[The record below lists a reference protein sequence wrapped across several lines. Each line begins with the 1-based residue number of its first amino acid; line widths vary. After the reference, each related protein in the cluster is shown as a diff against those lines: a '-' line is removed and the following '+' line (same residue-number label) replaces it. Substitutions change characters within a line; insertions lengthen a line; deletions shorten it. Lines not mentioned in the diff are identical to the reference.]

1 MDVTRREDN
10 MSETKNK
17 LIVVV
22 DVLCV
27 FVGEWLLLFSISLSL
42 ILSCNNW
49 KCQKLKLLIV

>member
-27 FVGEWLLLFSISLSL
+27 FVGEWLLLFSISLSFQFCL
-42 ILSCNNW
+42 AI
-49 KCQKLKLLIV
+49 I